1 MAQIIMR
8 QPRMPAGPRAP
19 AQARREAFGRNPLNV
34 RRLEPKPKV
43 SASLFPTGFA
53 LDVVKGFG
61 LFRRVLN
68 EGKN

>member
-8 QPRMPAGPRAP
+8 QPQMPAGPRVP
-19 AQARREAFGRNPLNV
+19 AQARREAIGRNPLNA
-34 RRLEPKPKV
+34 RRLEPKPAP

-53 LDVVKGFG
+53 LDAAKGFG